1 MLLEENVRVLKC
13 NLTKG
18 KKREVV
24 FVVDNCRGH
33 LK

>member
-1 MLLEENVRVLKC
+1 MLLEENVRVLEC
-13 NLTKG
+13 NLANG

-24 FVVDNCRGH
+24 FVVDNIQAH